1 MLKYFFHLIDL
12 FFEELN
18 NVKNSIKG
26 YTNFVR
32 HEIYEY
38 WLDNFEI
45 KIHKE
50 RYKRLKKFIN
60 SKNYTVT

>member
-1 MLKYFFHLIDL
+1 MKYEYFNNRW